1 MGEFEN
7 RLHGSSTINTA
18 EIGKSF
24 KYFATA
30 EPIIKQPDAR
40 ERGRARLNRLLLEIE
55 GTREKSAR

>member
-1 MGEFEN
+1 MDRFEN

-30 EPIIKQPDAR
+30 EPIIKQPDAG
-40 ERGRARLNRLLLEIE
+40 ERGRARLNRLRIMKE
-55 GTREKSAR
+55 RERGKSAR